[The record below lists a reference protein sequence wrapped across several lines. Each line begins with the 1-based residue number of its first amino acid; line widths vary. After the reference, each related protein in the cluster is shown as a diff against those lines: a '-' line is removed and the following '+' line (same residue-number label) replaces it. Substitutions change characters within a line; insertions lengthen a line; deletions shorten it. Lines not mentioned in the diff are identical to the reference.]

1 MIPDFQSIML
11 PALKVFDD
19 DKIITTKD
27 IIGKMVLHFNISEE
41 EQKEKIPSGRAFLY
55 LGNCFSL

>member
-19 DKIITTKD
+19 DKIITTKELKT
-27 IIGKMVLHFNISEE
+27 IMYF
-41 EQKEKIPSGRAFLY
+41 QK
-55 LGNCFSL
+55 

>member
-27 IIGKMVLHFNISEE
+27 IIGEMVLHFNISEE
-41 EQKEKIPSGRAFLY
+41 EQKEKIPSGRWAKWVREKK
-55 LGNCFSL
+55 GG